1 MSYYGDM
8 PMKSSGKM
16 TAEEKKRHAEMQAEC
31 DLDLLL
37 AAEKLKRD
45 PGRMKAAM
53 AMRKKKR
60 EALDA
65 VAEGAKGISD

>member
-1 MSYYGDM
+1 MMYGDM
-8 PMKSSGKM
+8 PMKSNGKM
-16 TAEEKKRHAEMQAEC
+16 TAEEKKRQAEYQAEC
-31 DLDLLL
+31 DLELLL
-37 AAEKLKRD
+37 SAEKLKRD

-65 VAEGAKGISD
+65 VAEGAKGMSE